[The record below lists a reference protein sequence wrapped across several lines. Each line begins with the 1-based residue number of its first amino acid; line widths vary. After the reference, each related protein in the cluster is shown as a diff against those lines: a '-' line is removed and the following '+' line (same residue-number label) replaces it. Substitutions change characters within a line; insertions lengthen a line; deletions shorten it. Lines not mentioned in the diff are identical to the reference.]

1 MMYLMVC
8 DCMQAPDLPLQVL
21 DDFAACVA
29 VVPLEDAV
37 EIVVLSERAG
47 VGLDVV
53 GEQKDQV

>member
-1 MMYLMVC
+1 MVC

-21 DDFAACVA
+21 DDFAVA
-29 VVPLEDAV
+29 VAAVPLEDAV